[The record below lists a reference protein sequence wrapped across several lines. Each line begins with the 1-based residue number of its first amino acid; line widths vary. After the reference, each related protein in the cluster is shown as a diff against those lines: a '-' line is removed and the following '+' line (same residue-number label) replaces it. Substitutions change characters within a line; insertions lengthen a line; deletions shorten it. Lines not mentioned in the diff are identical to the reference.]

1 MHLKNKVFQAKKFP
15 WYRPLIWLLYALAI
29 SILYAN
35 TNWIKSIPLAIPSII
50 GTAISLFL
58 GFRTNSSYQR
68 WWEARKIWGE
78 IVNNS
83 RTLARQILTFGD
95 ASKNI
100 KIRKSIVYRQIYW
113 CWILAHKLRKLP
125 LNQDQNKYL
134 DSSEEKEIENSTNVP
149 NKVLFNQQIALSK
162 LLQDGSINDFD
173 FRKIDGTLKLLCD
186 SMGKCERI
194 KNTEFPTQY
203 SLYTRVFLYVFLI
216 LFPLA
221 IVESMGY
228 YTVLIQ
234 FLTGFTFIMIQNI
247 AFSLQDPFENNAS
260 DIPVFAISR
269 TIERNLLE
277 MTGEKNLPE
286 DWKAENNV
294 LM

>member
-1 MHLKNKVFQAKKFP
+1 MKTSGYLKMLKLQMIKSKKF
-15 WYRPLIWLLYALAI
+15 
-29 SILYAN
+29 
-35 TNWIKSIPLAIPSII
+35 
-50 GTAISLFL
+50 
-58 GFRTNSSYQR
+58 
-68 WWEARKIWGE
+68 
-78 IVNNS
+78 
-83 RTLARQILTFGD
+83 
-95 ASKNI
+95 
-100 KIRKSIVYRQIYW
+100 
-113 CWILAHKLRKLP
+113 
-125 LNQDQNKYL
+125 
-134 DSSEEKEIENSTNVP
+134 
-149 NKVLFNQQIALSK
+149 
-162 LLQDGSINDFD
+162 NDFD

-216 LFPLA
+216 LLPLA

>member
-1 MHLKNKVFQAKKFP
+1 MGLHPIKLNLHNDRFNLETGMTSYENLQKGNSDRYEFILPYYNLSAELNDGKEYGYLNFSSVGSNILKD
-15 WYRPLIWLLYALAI
+15 
-29 SILYAN
+29 
-35 TNWIKSIPLAIPSII
+35 TNNL
-50 GTAISLFL
+50 
-58 GFRTNSSYQR
+58 R
-68 WWEARKIWGE
+68 
-78 IVNNS
+78 S
-83 RTLARQILTFGD
+83 RI
-95 ASKNI
+95 
-100 KIRKSIVYRQIYW
+100 
-113 CWILAHKLRKLP
+113 
-125 LNQDQNKYL
+125 
-134 DSSEEKEIENSTNVP
+134 
-149 NKVLFNQQIALSK
+149 
-162 LLQDGSINDFD
+162 INDFD

-216 LFPLA
+216 LLPLA

>member
-1 MHLKNKVFQAKKFP
+1 MYLKNKRIQPKKIP
-15 WYRPLIWLLYALAI
+15 WYRPLFWLLYAVII
-29 SILYAN
+29 SVLYMN
-35 TNWIKSIPLAIPSII
+35 TNWIKTIPLAIPSII

-58 GFRTNSSYQR
+58 GFRTNSAYQR

-78 IVNNS
+78 IVNDS

-95 ASKNI
+95 ATKNI
-100 KIRKSIVYRQIYW
+100 KTRKSIVYHQIYW
-113 CWILAHKLRKLP
+113 CWILAHKLRGLP
-125 LNQDQNKYL
+125 FNQTQNKYL
-134 DSSEEKEIENSTNVP
+134 TDNEEKELENSTNGP
-149 NKVLFNQQIALSK
+149 NKVLFNQQIALSN
-162 LLQDGSINDFD
+162 LVQNESINDFD

-194 KNTEFPTQY
+194 KKTEFPTQY
-203 SLYTRVFLYVFLI
+203 SLYTRVFLYIFLL

-228 YTVLIQ
+228 YTALIQ

-247 AFSLQDPFENNAS
+247 AISLQDPFENSAD

-277 MTGEKNLPE
+277 IMGEKNLPE
-286 DWKAENNV
+286 EWKAENNV